1 MWNFIFDKI
10 KEFQFN
16 LIYMA
21 VGCSMKDY
29 NIITLKNNQQYP
41 SFLNKYK
48 KKVIILIDPL
58 LEYPLKLETFFR
70 NNNNYLVQINTQF
83 NDLRYYENS
92 DNLIFALKNPD
103 KFYNF

>member
-41 SFLNKYK
+41 SFLNK
-48 KKVIILIDPL
+48 
-58 LEYPLKLETFFR
+58 
-70 NNNNYLVQINTQF
+70 
-83 NDLRYYENS
+83 
-92 DNLIFALKNPD
+92 
-103 KFYNF
+103 